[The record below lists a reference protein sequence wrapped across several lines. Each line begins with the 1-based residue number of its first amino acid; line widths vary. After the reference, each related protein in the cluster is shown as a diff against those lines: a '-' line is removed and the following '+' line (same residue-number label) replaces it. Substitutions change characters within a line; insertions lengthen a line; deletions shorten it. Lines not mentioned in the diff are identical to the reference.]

1 MCATDILVPIEHLW
15 KTSSEKPSNKS
26 AVLIVCLALFLDNM
40 LLTVIVP
47 IIPSILYAE
56 EKLANVTL
64 QTAEQE
70 TSIQSS
76 NATTSNPLSEF
87 GSRIFSYYSNS
98 SILVEKMDF
107 EDFQGSQNSSKTEDQ
122 DTSVCKFEGNELLL
136 NENFR
141 VGLLLASKPVVQLLV
156 SPIIGFLTNR
166 IGYGIPLFSGF
177 IMMFVSTMVFAF
189 AENYAVL
196 FFARAVQ
203 GIGSA
208 CSSISGMALLAS
220 LYQDDNDRGVV
231 MGIALGGLAMGVLA
245 LQLFIMKIPKVVAET
260 QKGTPLL
267 TLLKDP
273 YILFASGVLCFG
285 NMAIGVAEAIIPI
298 WMLRTMCSTDWEL
311 GVALLPASISYAIAV
326 NLFGVMANKM
336 GRWLCSMIGLILSGA
351 SCITIPYAVNI
362 YTMIPP
368 TFILGFSLG
377 LIDCSMVPLMAHL
390 VDIRHVSV
398 YGGVYAITDGAFSL
412 GYAVGPVAGGALVQS
427 LGNSGFFKTML
438 AIGMLNLVYAPSC
451 FFLRNP
457 PAREEKQAILDKEH
471 ATYSATGN
479 SNDKVDEELDEDEN

>member
-231 MGIALGGLAMGVLA
+231 MGIALGGLAMGVLVGPPFGSVLYYFFGKPTPFLILASLIVLDGA

-412 GYAVGPVAGGALVQS
+412 GYAVETGTGRRRRGRRKKGGGA
-427 LGNSGFFKTML
+427 
-438 AIGMLNLVYAPSC
+438 
-451 FFLRNP
+451 
-457 PAREEKQAILDKEH
+457 REFDKK
-471 ATYSATGN
+471 A
-479 SNDKVDEELDEDEN
+479 ELL

>member
-208 CSSISGMALLAS
+208 CSSIS
-220 LYQDDNDRGVV
+220 
-231 MGIALGGLAMGVLA
+231 A